1 MAEHGAE
8 KNAGLFDLAASTVRP
23 AATLSD
29 DGLYRYELTRL
40 WCDPGAFLQRP
51 ATFIMLNPSTADA
64 LKDDPTIQRCMKFA
78 RAWGLDGIRV
88 VNLYAFRTSQP
99 SVLWEALAGGI
110 NIVGPENDRTLGRAL
125 FSARNLRTPVIAAW
139 GNHGAAGRVY
149 WLMREAER
157 WGVQLQCLGTTLSG
171 APKHPLARGHH
182 RIPDDFE
189 PVPWTRPIPPAPKG
203 DDRG

>member
-1 MAEHGAE
+1 MSGPSVE
-8 KNAGLFDLAASTVRP
+8 KDAGLFDAAPAIRP
-23 AATLSD
+23 DATLSE
-29 DGLYRYELTRL
+29 DGLYRYDLTRF

-51 ATFIMLNPSTADA
+51 ATFVMLNPSTAA

-78 RAWGLDGIRV
+78 RSWGLDGIRV

-110 NIVGPENDRTLGRAL
+110 NIVGPENERTLGRAL

-139 GNHGAAGRVY
+139 GNHGAAGRVE
-149 WLMREAER
+149 WLAREADR
-157 WGVQLQCLGTTLSG
+157 WGVELECFGTTQSG

-189 PVPWTRPIPPAPKG
+189 PIPWTRPLPPTDGREATS
-203 DDRG
+203 